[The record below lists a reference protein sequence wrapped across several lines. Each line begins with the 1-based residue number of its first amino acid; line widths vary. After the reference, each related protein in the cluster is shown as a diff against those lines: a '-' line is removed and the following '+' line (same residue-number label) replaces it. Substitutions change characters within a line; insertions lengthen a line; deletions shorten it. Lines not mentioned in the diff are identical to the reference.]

1 MLDLNCV
8 IEGQGII
15 GALSNPDPLSLLTAT
30 YHPPWG
36 LRLRSSRRR
45 FSDVNANIRFSTLLS
60 HYCRT
65 LSSL

>member
-1 MLDLNCV
+1 MLGLIGV

-36 LRLRSSRRR
+36 LRLRSSRKRL
-45 FSDVNANIRFSTLLS
+45 ANINEL
-60 HYCRT
+60 CN
-65 LSSL
+65 